1 MKAWHRPLV
10 ALGLLA
16 PACSPGQPQPVHRA
30 TTGATSPLHPLEPA
44 DESIQ
49 PEPATTTTTEPPAP
63 VTTVTVSKLP
73 PDTRGAT
80 STTVR
85 PRPLPTTTLPENDAA
100 ALTDAERYATQPGY
114 GPWSIPTYVVMCESG
129 GSWTAENASGAAG
142 PYQLM
147 PEHFG
152 GQSALNQSR
161 EAQHAKAAY
170 LWNGGVNT
178 RSGLGPQNWKAC
190 L

>member
-1 MKAWHRPLV
+1 MKSWHRPLV
-10 ALGLLA
+10 ALGMLA
-16 PACSPGQPQPVHRA
+16 PACAPGQPQPAHKASPGPVA
-30 TTGATSPLHPLEPA
+30 PLHPLIGS
-44 DESIQ
+44 DEATASTESPPPSI
-49 PEPATTTTTEPPAP
+49 TSTTEVP

-73 PDTRGAT
+73 PTTSGAT
-80 STTVR
+80 VTTFV
-85 PRPLPTTTLPENDAA
+85 LPEKADED
-100 ALTDAERYATQPGY
+100 LTDAEWYATQPGY

-129 GSWTAENASGAAG
+129 GSWDAENASGAAG

-152 GQSALNQSR
+152 GESALNQSQA
-161 EAQHAKAAY
+161 AQHAKAAY

>member
-16 PACSPGQPQPVHRA
+16 PACAPPAAPPAQRA
-30 TTGATSPLHPLEPA
+30 STGTTAPLHPLIAA
-44 DESIQ
+44 DEAIQ
-49 PEPATTTTTEPPAP
+49 PEPATTTTTEVPAP
-63 VTTVTVSKLP
+63 VTTVTVSGLP

-80 STTVR
+80 TTTVR
-85 PRPLPTTTLPENDAA
+85 PRPLPTTALPEHEDD
-100 ALTDAERYATQPGY
+100 ALTDAEWYATQPGY

-152 GQSALNQSR
+152 GESALNQSR

-170 LWNGGVNT
+170 LWNDGVNT